1 MIYLHLDPFEGL
13 LCECG
18 NFAYTR
24 EVNAF
29 GNEMTDLCDE
39 CVLTGFNLG

>member
-18 NFAYTR
+18 DFAYTR

-29 GNEMTDLCDE
+29 GNETTDLCDYCCE
-39 CVLTGFNLG
+39 MAFVLA

>member
-18 NFAYTR
+18 DFAYTR
-24 EVNAF
+24 EVNVF

-39 CVLTGFNLG
+39 CVLAGFNLG